1 MILEPKNIILTI
13 FVVVNLIFLCVKKD
27 FLNVVLGL
35 LISFFLIVWF
45 ASETIANQRLFYE
58 FSIYFTIFLLVLVGI
73 FTRSSKLNER
83 SDKASGSKIMMIN
96 KISFSAI
103 ASLCLFVFALFL
115 VNLDV
120 RGGWQS
126 SSGVAK
132 QLDINNT
139 QLAKEK
145 YQSKTAILN
154 ETSAFVDVFSALE
167 KVVLLSVFLFCFLL
181 VFSVKK
187 EIFFDKK

>member
-13 FVVVNLIFLCVKKD
+13 FVLVNLVFLCVKKD

-35 LISFFLIVWF
+35 LISFFLIVWY

-58 FSIYFTIFLLVLVGI
+58 FSIYLAIFSLVLVGI

-83 SDKASGSKIMMIN
+83 SDRVTDSKIMMIN
-96 KISFSAI
+96 KISSSAI
-103 ASLCLFVFALFL
+103 AFVCLFVFTLFL
-115 VNLDV
+115 INLDA
-120 RGGWQS
+120 RDGLQS

-154 ETSAFVDVFSALE
+154 ETSTFVDAFSVLE